1 MYQIAVAG
9 HICADL
15 TPSLPLGI
23 GTIPGQL
30 QNVGPIT
37 IRPGGCVANTGQVL
51 VQLGLP
57 VRTAGLVGDDDLGEI
72 VVRGLVELGLSTL
85 DVHIAPGSSTSYSI
99 VIEPPG
105 MNRSFWHHTGASD
118 VFDGTSIDLES
129 VDLLHLG
136 YPPLLPGLLTD
147 TAEPLVRL
155 LKRARAAGV
164 TTSLDMA
171 VVDRSNDIGRL
182 DWHSIMSRTLKHVD
196 VFSPSLDDL
205 TSTLEIG
212 PISSSEAIVG
222 VADQLIADGVGVVMI
237 SAGEDGL
244 LLRTGSAERL
254 GRGGTVLSSLSDEW
268 IDATV
273 WAPSNAIAEIVT
285 TNGAGDAASAG
296 LLYGLI
302 SGLSPRSTAAAASLI
317 ASQWIQNLP
326 ICIGK
331 TV

>member
-1 MYQIAVAG
+1 MRQIAVAG

-15 TPSLPLGI
+15 TPTLPPGI

-57 VRTAGLVGDDDLGEI
+57 VRTAGLVGDDDLGQI
-72 VVRGLVELGLSTL
+72 VVRGLGELGLSTR
-85 DVHIAPGSSTSYSI
+85 DIHIAPGSGTSYSI

-118 VFDGTSIDLES
+118 VFDGTSIDLDNLE
-129 VDLLHLG
+129 LLHLG

-147 TAEPLVRL
+147 AAKALVTL
-155 LKRARAAGV
+155 LKRIRAAGI

-171 VVDRSNDIGRL
+171 VVDRSNEIGRL

-212 PISSSEAIVG
+212 PVSSANAIVR
-222 VADQLIADGVGVVMI
+222 VADQLIADGVGIVMI

-254 GRGGTVLSSLSDEW
+254 KNGGVVLNALSNEW
-268 IDATV
+268 VDATV
-273 WAPSNAIAEIVT
+273 WAPSHAITEMVT

-296 LLYGLI
+296 LIYGLV
-302 SGLSPRSTAAAASLI
+302 SGLSPKETAAIASLV

-326 ICIGK
+326 IDVQE